1 MKWKELLF
9 AVLLILQF
17 GSVHASDWL
26 NVSEND
32 STLVPKISGV
42 SDFVWQTGWS
52 YASLDRMS
60 MLVNSGDYGFYGPQ
74 PMFMLDGI
82 PFEPSFFSVAYTQ
95 FFPVPHF
102 QTHQKEMI
110 SGHGIANGINYQ
122 AGVMKLQSEPLKDG
136 FSLFASG
143 QYGHNSG
150 EPGPWVFDPERVSP
164 NVERFGP
171 WINGGVS
178 LKFGNWYAKGLL
190 KFQQYKHIDEF
201 VQLRMLNSR
210 RSPTG
215 STDWLGVETRSVL
228 TLAEAGFEG
237 SLISVKLQAYQA
249 ESEDFLFF
257 QPFAREVPAEL
268 SVKQYS
274 QLMDLKLHRRLG
286 MRGLLQLREQGLG
299 YRLNRFAHNFDWQKE
314 TSSIRG
320 SVYFSGERYRA
331 DAGAALEN
339 RSVRAPGLSD
349 YGLNTTSLFV
359 NQQVQVI
366 RQLAISATAQVSFLD
381 DESAVQLGGD
391 LLLQPTSFWS
401 MDLGASYSE
410 LLPEIANPL
419 DHQVRNGYYIF
430 QHLEIPFQLP
440 DEIKNTRKFSL
451 SSSQR
456 FFSQSTFSL
465 GLNAEWTHHI
475 SMNIPF
481 QAALY
486 DLEYSTMPGN
496 YSLLSEISGQRLQAG
511 ANVQFVP
518 LKNMVHRADI
528 TLTRT
533 LSGDEEYKAYWKM
546 IPDLLVQY
554 SIEYTPFSDVYLA
567 LNLQYRSEATWSEFS
582 NLNGELNR
590 TFHVQYPF
598 RFFEFS
604 DTTPSHFNI
613 DLKMGKWFWE
623 NRLRGELLLK
633 NLLNTNYQT
642 HPLGIRERFGYMARL
657 EMRF

>member
-1 MKWKELLF
+1 MKWKEFLFITLLMLPF
-9 AVLLILQF
+9 S
-17 GSVHASDWL
+17 SVYASDGL

-32 STLVPKISGV
+32 STLAPKITGV
-42 SDFVWQTGWS
+42 SDFVWQTNWN

-82 PFEPSFFSVAYTQ
+82 PFEPSFFGVAYSQ

-102 QTHQKEMI
+102 QTHQKELI
-110 SGHGIANGINYQ
+110 SGHGVVNGINYQ
-122 AGVMKLQSEPLKDG
+122 SGVMKLQSEPLKDG

-150 EPGPWVFDPERVSP
+150 EPGPWVFDPDRVSP

-171 WINGGVS
+171 WINGGIS
-178 LKFGNWYAKGLL
+178 LKFGNWYAKGIL
-190 KFQQYKHIDEF
+190 KFQEYKHVDEF

-210 RSPTG
+210 LSPIDP
-215 STDWLGVETRSVL
+215 TDWLGVETRSVL
-228 TLAEAGFEG
+228 TLAETGFEG

-257 QPFAREVPAEL
+257 QPFAREVPSEL
-268 SVKQYS
+268 SMNQYS
-274 QLMDLKLHRRLG
+274 ALMDLKLHRRLG
-286 MRGLLQLREQGLG
+286 LRGLYQLREQGLD
-299 YRLNRFAHNFDWQKE
+299 YRLNRFDHNFDWKKE
-314 TSSIRG
+314 TSSIHG
-320 SVYFSGERYRA
+320 SVYFSGERYSA
-331 DAGAALEN
+331 DTGVSLEN
-339 RSVRAPGLSD
+339 RSVQAPGLSD
-349 YGLNTTSLFV
+349 YKLNISSLFV
-359 NQQVQVI
+359 NQQVQI
-366 RQLAISATAQVSFLD
+366 IPQAELTATAQVSFLD
-381 DESAVQLGGD
+381 NDSAFQIGGD
-391 LLLQPTSFWS
+391 LLLKPALFWS
-401 MDLGASYSE
+401 VDFGASYSE
-410 LLPEIANPL
+410 LLPEVANPL

-430 QHLEIPFQLP
+430 QHLEIPFQMP
-440 DEIKNTRKFSL
+440 DQIKNTRKFSL
-451 SSSQR
+451 SNSQR

-486 DLEYSTMPGN
+486 NLEYSTMPGN
-496 YSLLSEISGQRLQAG
+496 YSLLSEISGQRLKAV
-511 ANVQFVP
+511 ADVQFVP
-518 LKNMVHRADI
+518 LRNMVHRADV
-528 TLTRT
+528 TLSRT
-533 LSGDEEYKAYWKM
+533 LSGDEEYKDYWKM

-567 LNLQYRSEATWSEFS
+567 LNLQYRSETTWSEFS

-604 DTTPSHFNI
+604 ETTPSHFNI
-613 DLKMGKWFWE
+613 DLKMGKWFWD

-633 NLLNTNYQT
+633 NLLNSNYQT
-642 HPLGIRERFGYMARL
+642 HPLGIRERFGYMARV